1 MNQFSHRR
9 AFPGASFT
17 DVVRPNADTLFDKHV
32 STDTIGRSQLLWENE
47 MRTKIDKRILALTVA
62 LLTAVSSQVFAQ
74 DRLEMAAKNP
84 KAFLELMTKKFKWNE
99 PAEPMKVAGP
109 IYFVGDQRSQC
120 LAHNDFRGAYFAQ

>member
-32 STDTIGRSQLLWENE
+32 TIGRSQLLWENE

-74 DRLEMAAKNP
+74 DPLEMAAKNP
-84 KAFLELMTKKFKWNE
+84 KPSL
-99 PAEPMKVAGP
+99 
-109 IYFVGDQRSQC
+109 S
-120 LAHNDFRGAYFAQ
+120 